1 MIDVLFFGKMA
12 DIVGSRRLAAD
23 AAGEYLFTLRDRLFA
38 DALAAGRLTVADIR
52 MSLNQKVVI
61 ADSLLGPGDEV
72 AFFSV
77 FSGG

>member
-1 MIDVLFFGKMA
+1 MLA
-12 DIVGSRRLAAD
+12 YRLV
-23 AAGEYLFTLRDRLFA
+23 RLIERHS